1 MVRRKNND
9 GSRSVHLDPRASHKG
24 GFVDLELARGSKAAN
39 SDSGRLPRGNQ
50 KRAIMRAGLRGR
62 LRPEVKNSAINTY
75 PAAVLQQVFVFIDSA
90 IVDGQTDI
98 LKPLPVLR
106 VIFKQA
112 QQ

>member
-1 MVRRKNND
+1 MFILIPVLLIKEVLSIWNSLVILR
-9 GSRSVHLDPRASHKG
+9 
-24 GFVDLELARGSKAAN
+24 AAN
-39 SDSGRLPRGNQ
+39 SDSGRFPRGNQ

-75 PAAVLQQVFVFIDSA
+75 PAAVLQHVFVCIDST

-98 LKPLPVLR
+98 LKPFPVLR